1 MGFFTVAAAGGGTAL
16 APWVVPALIGAGIA
30 ASYFGSLQQ
39 SRNLRRAAQTDRVLK
54 QDAAKQLQIDAA
66 RLGRKKLSMVRALQ
80 SVSGTAA
87 TGSNLLQRV
96 ETIKEIENAQYLAS
110 KNLATELAQL
120 GARGSL
126 QLAQE
131 AQSRNTNLLG
141 GGFQFYQ
148 AGVDSGLFKV

>member
-16 APWVVPALIGAGIA
+16 APWVVPALIGAGVA

-39 SRNLRRAAQTDRVLK
+39 SRNLRRAAQTDKVYA
-54 QDAAKQLQIDAA
+54 QDAARKLGIDAA
-66 RLGRKKLSMVRALQ
+66 KKGRKKLSLIRALQ
-80 SVSGTAA
+80 SASGTAA

-96 ETIKEIENAQYLAS
+96 ETVKEIENAQYLAS
-110 KNLATELAQL
+110 KNLAVALGQL
-120 GARGSL
+120 SVRGSL
-126 QLAQE
+126 SLAQE

-141 GGFQFYQ
+141 GGFKFYQ